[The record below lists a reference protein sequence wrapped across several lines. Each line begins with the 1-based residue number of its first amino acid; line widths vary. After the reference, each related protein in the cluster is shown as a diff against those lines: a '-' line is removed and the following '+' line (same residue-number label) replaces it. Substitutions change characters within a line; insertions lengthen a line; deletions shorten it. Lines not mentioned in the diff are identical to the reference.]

1 MTPATAVTIT
11 SESGASLVIETWEAL
26 RFDRTIGT
34 GRTKPLVIECARGVR
49 DDHERRSL
57 VVKARSLPEVT
68 ESGMFCE
75 LIGNLLA
82 RDFGIDTPAPGLVT
96 LSSDFV
102 EVANHALRNH
112 GLRLEPGFG
121 VGCELLPKGFT
132 SPILGS
138 ALSEEE
144 LPQAALIYGY
154 DLIVQN
160 PDRHPRNPNLLTKG
174 GRLVAID
181 FNLAFSFIVPVFGK
195 QPEPWELSQH
205 RFNHEHLFKRG
216 LRNRKVCWQPV
227 IEGAKRMKR
236 ARIERLCA
244 SLPSNWQTWTGTI
257 CDHLMN
263 VKDNASKLEMEL
275 QRSLS

>member
-1 MTPATAVTIT
+1 MID
-11 SESGASLVIETWEAL
+11 TWEAL

-34 GRTKPLVIECARGVR
+34 GRTRPLVIECARGGG
-49 DDHERRSL
+49 DGHERLSL

-75 LIGNLLA
+75 IVGNLLA
-82 RDFGIDTPAPGLVT
+82 RDFGIDTPAPGLVN
-96 LSSDFV
+96 LSGDFV
-102 EVANHALRNH
+102 EVTNLALRGH
-112 GLRLEPGFG
+112 GLRLEPGIG
-121 VGCELLPKGFT
+121 VGCELLPRGFT
-132 SPILGS
+132 SPVLGS
-138 ALSEEE
+138 SITDEE

-160 PDRHPRNPNLLTKG
+160 PDRHSRNPNLLTKA

-181 FNLAFSFIVPVFGK
+181 FNLAFSFIAPMFGK
-195 QPEPWELSQH
+195 QPEPWELSQF
-205 RFNHEHLFKRG
+205 RFEHDHLFRRG
-216 LRNRKVCWQPV
+216 LRNRKVCWKPV
-227 IEGAKRMKR
+227 VESVKRMER

-244 SLPSNWQTWTGTI
+244 ALPSNWQTWTGTI

-275 QRSLS
+275 QRSVS